1 MFLNK
6 RAQSTAEYAIALG
19 LVVAVAA
26 GVLQVA
32 LKKGIVQKQAQA
44 LDILANTGTNSTY
57 TDSLG
62 KAVKF
67 DSTLTSGDLGL
78 YSQDWRQTDVSEN
91 TNKSTLYKGGKEERY
106 GKQTSS
112 SSGVSVETLE
122 KVSP

>member
-1 MFLNK
+1 MFLRK
-6 RAQSTAEYAIALG
+6 KAQSTAEYAIALG

-44 LDILANTGTNSTY
+44 LDILSKAGKTTTY

-62 KAVKF
+62 NAISF
-67 DSTLTSGDLGL
+67 DSTLTSGNIAIYG
-78 YSQDWRQTDVSEN
+78 QDWRQTDVSAN

-106 GKQTSS
+106 GKQDSSTSS
-112 SSGVSVETLE
+112 VSVETLD
-122 KVSP
+122 KVNP